1 MSLAARGT
9 TYADAGRAAPS
20 AHYVLPLR
28 WADDAELDD
37 LTAYLAVLARE
48 VPVTVVDGSPP
59 ALFACH
65 EAAWAGLVEHVAPEP
80 WFGANGKVGGVMTGL
95 RRAGAEVVVLA
106 DDDVRWTANQL
117 RRAVLLLGDADVLRP
132 QNAFA
137 PLPWHA
143 RWDTARTLVNRAFSA
158 DYPGTL
164 VVRRS
169 SVLAAGG
176 YAGDVMF
183 ENLELIRTLV
193 ARGGREVRADDLV
206 VLRRPPSARQFCR
219 QRVRQAYDDLAQPRR
234 LALEAA
240 LLPVAV
246 GAVAARRPTVLA
258 GLAAA
263 SVALAWRGRSRAGR
277 EHFPVAAV
285 LVAPLWVLERAV
297 CVWVALGARAR
308 GGVVYRGRRVP
319 RAASSVRRLRA
330 RALL

>member
-1 MSLAARGT
+1 
-9 TYADAGRAAPS
+9 
-20 AHYVLPLR
+20 
-28 WADDAELDD
+28 
-37 LTAYLAVLARE
+37 
-48 VPVTVVDGSPP
+48 
-59 ALFACH
+59 
-65 EAAWAGLVEHVAPEP
+65 
-80 WFGANGKVGGVMTGL
+80 MTGL
-95 RRAGAEVVVLA
+95 RLARAEVVVLA
-106 DDDVRWTANQL
+106 DDDVRWTAGQV
-117 RRAVLLLGDADVLRP
+117 RRAVRLLCDADVLRP

-143 RWDTARTLVNRAFSA
+143 RWDTARTLVNRAFGA

-193 ARGGREVRADDLV
+193 ARGGREVRPDDLV
-206 VLRRPPSARQFCR
+206 VLRRPPSARQFWR
-219 QRVRQAYDDLAQPRR
+219 QRVRQAYDDLAQPGR

-246 GAVAARRPTVLA
+246 GAVAARRPAVLA

-263 SVALAWRGRSRAGR
+263 SVAVAWRGRSRAGR

-285 LVAPLWVLERAV
+285 LLAPLWVLERAV

-308 GGVVYRGRRVP
+308 GGVMYRGRRVP
-319 RAASSVRRLRA
+319 RAASSVRRLCS